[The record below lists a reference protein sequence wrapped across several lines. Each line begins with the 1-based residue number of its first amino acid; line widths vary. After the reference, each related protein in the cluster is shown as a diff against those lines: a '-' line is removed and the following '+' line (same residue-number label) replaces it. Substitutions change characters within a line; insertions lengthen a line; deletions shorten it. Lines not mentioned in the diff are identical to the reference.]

1 MFEEQLAGEDFNL
14 LDQGTGTFV
23 RGAEEQ
29 HAAPVV
35 IVVRVVDVV
44 LDKLLQGLLRLGNS
58 GFQLAHGLILR

>member
-14 LDQGTGTFV
+14 FNQSAGAFV

-35 IVVRVVDVV
+35 IVVRVVGVV
-44 LDKLLQGLLRLGNS
+44 LDKLLQGLLQLGNS